1 MPAYRSKEVSVEGM
15 HRNQLSSVR
24 WRKYDIVNFIIQAT
38 GQAEFFLT
46 CLGFILSRLNTLL
59 IATLMKIEF
68 FLAEKKIKTG
78 PVFFAALP
86 SSHFPETK
94 STKKEK
100 EKRKTRFYFESFCRL
115 RFFIIK
121 SNQFSFLDLYIFIV
135 TVLWRRNLVLF

>member
-68 FLAEKKIKTG
+68 FLAEKKSKLDQ
-78 PVFFAALP
+78 FFCCSPFFSLP
-86 SSHFPETK
+86 GNKINQKRER
-94 STKKEK
+94 KEK
-100 EKRKTRFYFESFCRL
+100 NWT
-115 RFFIIK
+115 
-121 SNQFSFLDLYIFIV
+121 
-135 TVLWRRNLVLF
+135 LF